1 MNAVSD
7 IAIIG
12 AGPYGLSVAAHLRAR
27 GADFRIF
34 GVPLSTWRS
43 AMPEGMLLKSD
54 GFASN
59 LSAPAP
65 ESSLADYCREHDEP
79 YHPTDI
85 PIPRRTFC
93 EYGLDFQRRFVPDLE
108 ERVVTSVV
116 RNGGLYRLTLDNGE
130 ELDARRVILACGIT
144 HYALNP

>member
-1 MNAVSD
+1 MTGVCD
-7 IAIIG
+7 VAIVG
-12 AGPYGLSVAAHLRAR
+12 AGPYGLSIAAHLRAR
-27 GADFRIF
+27 GAGFRIF
-34 GVPLSTWRS
+34 GTPLSTWRT

-65 ESSLADYCREHDEP
+65 NSSLADYCRERGLP

-85 PIPRRTFC
+85 PVPRRTFV

-108 ERVVTSVV
+108 DHVVTSVV
-116 RNGGLYRLTLDNGE
+116 RNGSL
-130 ELDARRVILACGIT
+130 
-144 HYALNP
+144 